1 MSRWPIQLCS
11 VRMST
16 PCRKCSV
23 AKVWRNL
30 WRKKCRQYG
39 PWAHL
44 FPCLVT
50 HCPQFNSAR
59 SATRLTIMSF
69 SLSGFP
75 FELGNTSCEGRPF
88 SAFSEFLQLL
98 YKSGRERHGAF
109 LPVFRSESPKRFGS
123 HAHQTIAKIHVTPSD
138 MTNLPIPETRSE
150 QELEKYA
157 FILVRVFEHGPI
169 SSAS

>member
-1 MSRWPIQLCS
+1 MVDLMSRCPIQLCN
-11 VRMST
+11 VRIST

-75 FELGNTSCEGRPF
+75 FVSTPLNQMSEVNGNHGHHAKSPFRRQTQTQSSCPCPVSEL
-88 SAFSEFLQLL
+88 
-98 YKSGRERHGAF
+98 
-109 LPVFRSESPKRFGS
+109 
-123 HAHQTIAKIHVTPSD
+123 
-138 MTNLPIPETRSE
+138 
-150 QELEKYA
+150 
-157 FILVRVFEHGPI
+157 
-169 SSAS
+169 

>member
-1 MSRWPIQLCS
+1 MVDLMSRWPIQLCS

-23 AKVWRNL
+23 AKVCRNL

-75 FELGNTSCEGRPF
+75 FELGNTSCEGSPLRRSRSFCNCSTRAVGSGTARSSQFFGPNPQSGF
-88 SAFSEFLQLL
+88 AVTLTKLFR
-98 YKSGRERHGAF
+98 KSVSR
-109 LPVFRSESPKRFGS
+109 
-123 HAHQTIAKIHVTPSD
+123 QVT
-138 MTNLPIPETRSE
+138 
-150 QELEKYA
+150 
-157 FILVRVFEHGPI
+157 
-169 SSAS
+169 